1 LKDRKSTL
9 GFEILNEP
17 EVFLLRDYYKV
28 DVYHDFMVKEIRKIT
43 DKPLP
48 FCWALSH
55 GVVDNPILQAL
66 VAPARKIMS
75 FIMVTLIPPQSTGW
89 HTLDPCLY

>member
-1 LKDRKSTL
+1 MLKLRFIKMLTILKDCKSTL

-48 FCWALSH
+48 FCWALFH
-55 GVVDNPILQAL
+55 GVVDNPYC
-66 VAPARKIMS
+66 K
-75 FIMVTLIPPQSTGW
+75 
-89 HTLDPCLY
+89 H